1 MYDVQRDRGEL
12 TLPREVAAGGS
23 AGALQIVVTTPMEL
37 LKVQLQDAGRV
48 GALFFFSLLL
58 FHFFFLLFR
67 YLFSFR
73 FSFSL
78 PVLIIFFHLL
88 FDLVLYSYVRT
99 ILDDR
104 YTFTCSALYL

>member
-58 FHFFFLLFR
+58 FYFFFFAI
-67 YLFSFR
+67 YFR
-73 FSFSL
+73 FVSL
-78 PVLIIFFHLL
+78 SLS
-88 FDLVLYSYVRT
+88 LY
-99 ILDDR
+99 
-104 YTFTCSALYL
+104 